1 MYLYIYTD
9 MWLYIHMNELIY
21 KYIYIYMLAQI
32 YAIVVLGA
40 WGARNTQNSRNAVM
54 LNNSKNSKILAST
67 ARPGADSLKFW
78 NFLSITAFREL

>member
-1 MYLYIYTD
+1 

-54 LNNSKNSKILAST
+54 LNNSKILAST